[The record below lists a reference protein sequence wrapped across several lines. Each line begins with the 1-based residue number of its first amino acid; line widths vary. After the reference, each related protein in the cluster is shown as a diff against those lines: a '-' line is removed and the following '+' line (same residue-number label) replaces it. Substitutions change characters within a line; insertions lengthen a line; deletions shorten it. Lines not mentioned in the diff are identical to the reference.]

1 MKKYK
6 SLYIKYI
13 KGGKRKERERE
24 RERAKVCN
32 GLHCI
37 KTELVKSITDAS
49 IYREVMS
56 NRQVT

>member
-1 MKKYK
+1 MMKYK

-13 KGGKRKERERE
+13 KGGKRKERRE

-49 IYREVMS
+49 IYSEVMS